1 MTVSLCNMKKVL
13 FVIGVFLSCSVSVWA
28 QPKAPLQFKW
38 WLEFTDKAGTP
49 YSIDRPEVFL
59 SARSLERRAKNGC
72 PVTFEDLPVSPE
84 YLRILREK
92 GHKIHGASRWLNG
105 AVIIADTATAL
116 TAQALPFVKN
126 MTCVGRD
133 IRILNP
139 PNRPPKKRV
148 PASPPP
154 TVRERFGPMGYG
166 FINADPLSMPFLY
179 DMNERG
185 KGIWVAVMDG
195 GFANT
200 DTISLFDSLALQ
212 GRLWT
217 GPDVVERDKGVYES
231 AQHGT
236 SVLSVMGANT
246 PGYFVGT
253 APDATYFLLK
263 TEDTGGEFPIEEINW
278 IFGAEW
284 ADSLGV
290 DIINAS
296 LGYTTFS
303 NPVYNRPYSMLDGRS
318 TIGARGATIAA
329 QKGMIICNSAGN
341 SGDEPWHF
349 LGVPADAP
357 GVIAVGAIDAQTGE
371 HAPFSSYGPSA
382 DGRIK
387 PDLSAPGMK
396 VVTSGNVGYQ
406 LTVSAGTSIA
416 SPILAGS
423 FAALWSAF
431 PDRSAADILNA
442 VFASAHQR
450 SAPDNKLGYGIPD
463 FTIAWLRLKGLS
475 NPVNE
480 EYWYGVD
487 KKRQVLQLLL
497 TDTWVK
503 RTSTAY
509 LYNHLGQYCATLPL
523 TVRGHSAVKLV
534 EMQLPDNLP
543 AGFYKVLIGQKWCRI
558 GIVNN

>member
-1 MTVSLCNMKKVL
+1 MW
-13 FVIGVFLSCSVSVWA
+13 VFLSGIMPVLA
-28 QPKAPLQFKW
+28 QTKAPLQFKW
-38 WLEFTDKAGTP
+38 WLELANKDGTP
-49 YSIDRPEVFL
+49 YSIDHPEAFL
-59 SARSLERRAKNGC
+59 SARSLERRAKSGS
-72 PVTFEDLPVSPE
+72 PVTFEDLPVSPGH
-84 YLRILREK
+84 LRILREN
-92 GHKIHGASRWLNG
+92 GFKIHGVSRWLNG
-105 AVIIADTATAL
+105 VVIIADTATAL
-116 TAQALPFVKN
+116 SAQQLPFVKN

-133 IRILNP
+133 IRITNP
-139 PNRPPKKRV
+139 PNRPPKKRM
-148 PASPPP
+148 PAPPP
-154 TVRERFGPMGYG
+154 PSVRERLGPMGYG
-166 FINADPLSMPFLY
+166 YINANPLSMPFLY
-179 DMNERG
+179 DMHVRG
-185 KGIWVAVMDG
+185 KGIWIAVMDG
-195 GFANT
+195 GFTNT

-212 GRLWT
+212 NRLWT
-217 GPDVVERDKGVYES
+217 GPDIVERDKGVYES

-318 TIGARGATIAA
+318 TIGARGASIAA

-357 GVIAVGAIDAQTGE
+357 GVVAVGAIDAQTGE

-387 PDLSAPGMK
+387 PDLSAPGMN
-396 VVTSGNVGYQ
+396 VVTAGNLGYQ

-431 PDRSAADILNA
+431 PAYSSNDILDA
-442 VFASAHQR
+442 VYASAHQK

-463 FTIAWLRLKGLS
+463 FTLAWLRLKGLTTA
-475 NPVNE
+475 VNE
-480 EYWYGVD
+480 TYWYGVD
-487 KKRQVLQLLL
+487 SRHERIVQFLLPEEWIK
-497 TDTWVK
+497 DQK
-503 RTSTAY
+503 DAFF
-509 LYNHLGQYCATLPL
+509 YNHLGQFIGVFPL
-523 TVRGHSAVKLV
+523 ITQGASDVKLV
-534 EMQLPDNLP
+534 EINVPDTLPV
-543 AGFYKVLIGQKWCRI
+543 GFYKVLIGQKWCRI
-558 GIVNN
+558 GIANN

>member
-1 MTVSLCNMKKVL
+1 MWVFVSGIMPG
-13 FVIGVFLSCSVSVWA
+13 FA

-49 YSIDRPEVFL
+49 YSTDHPEAFL
-59 SARSLERRAKNGC
+59 SARSLERRAKSGS
-72 PVTFEDLPVSPE
+72 PVTLEDLPVSPV
-84 YLRILREK
+84 YLRTLREK
-92 GHKIHGASRWLNG
+92 GFKIHGVSRWLNG
-105 AVIIADTATAL
+105 VVLIADTATAL
-116 TAQALPFVKN
+116 SAQQLPFIKN

-133 IRILNP
+133 IRIANP
-139 PNRPPKKRV
+139 PNRPSKKRM
-148 PASPPP
+148 PAPPP
-154 TVRERFGPMGYG
+154 PSVRERLGPMGYG
-166 FINADPLSMPFLY
+166 YINANPLSMPFLY
-179 DMNERG
+179 DMNVRG
-185 KGIWVAVMDG
+185 KGIWIAVMDG
-195 GFANT
+195 GFTNT

-212 GRLWT
+212 SRLWT
-217 GPDVVERDKGVYES
+217 GPDIVERDKGVYES

-318 TIGARGATIAA
+318 TIGARGASIAA

-357 GVIAVGAIDAQTGE
+357 GVVAVGAVDAQTGE

-387 PDLSAPGMK
+387 PDLSAPGMN
-396 VVTSGNVGYQ
+396 VVTAGNLGYQ

-431 PDRSAADILNA
+431 PAYSSNDILDA
-442 VFASAHQR
+442 VYASAHQK

-463 FTIAWLRLKGLS
+463 FTLAWLRLKGLTTA
-475 NPVNE
+475 VNDA
-480 EYWYGVD
+480 YWYGVD
-487 KKRQVLQLLL
+487 SKNERIAQLLL
-497 TDTWVK
+497 PEEWIKNEKD
-503 RTSTAY
+503 A
-509 LYNHLGQYCATLPL
+509 LFYNNLGQFVGVFPL
-523 TVRGHSAVKLV
+523 TTQGTSDVKLV
-534 EMQLPDNLP
+534 EINLP
-543 AGFYKVLIGQKWCRI
+543 NSLPVGFYNVLIGQKWCRI
-558 GIVNN
+558 GIANN

>member
-1 MTVSLCNMKKVL
+1 MW
-13 FVIGVFLSCSVSVWA
+13 VFLSGIMPVLA
-28 QPKAPLQFKW
+28 QTKAPLQFKW
-38 WLEFTDKAGTP
+38 WLELANKDGTP
-49 YSIDRPEVFL
+49 YSIDHPEAFL
-59 SARSLERRAKNGC
+59 SARSLERRAKSGS
-72 PVTFEDLPVSPE
+72 PVTFEDLPVSPGH
-84 YLRILREK
+84 LRILREN
-92 GHKIHGASRWLNG
+92 GFKIHGVSRWLNG
-105 AVIIADTATAL
+105 VVIIADTATAL
-116 TAQALPFVKN
+116 SAQKLPFVKN

-133 IRILNP
+133 IRITNP
-139 PNRPPKKRV
+139 PNRPPKKRM
-148 PASPPP
+148 PAPPP
-154 TVRERFGPMGYG
+154 PSVRERLGPMGYG
-166 FINADPLSMPFLY
+166 YINANPLSMPFLY
-179 DMNERG
+179 DMHVRG
-185 KGIWVAVMDG
+185 KGIWIAVMDG
-195 GFANT
+195 GFTNT

-212 GRLWT
+212 NRLWT
-217 GPDVVERDKGVYES
+217 GPDIVERDKGVYES

-357 GVIAVGAIDAQTGE
+357 GVVAVGAIDAQTGE

-387 PDLSAPGMK
+387 PDLSAPGMN
-396 VVTSGNVGYQ
+396 VVTAGNLGYQ

-431 PDRSAADILNA
+431 PAYSSNDILDA
-442 VFASAHQR
+442 VYASAHQK
-450 SAPDNKLGYGIPD
+450 SVPDNKLGYGIPD
-463 FTIAWLRLKGLS
+463 FTLAWLRLKGLTTA
-475 NPVNE
+475 VNE
-480 EYWYGVD
+480 TYWYGVD
-487 KKRQVLQLLL
+487 SRHERIVQFLLPEEWIK
-497 TDTWVK
+497 DQK
-503 RTSTAY
+503 DAFF
-509 LYNHLGQYCATLPL
+509 YNHLGQFIGVFPL
-523 TVRGHSAVKLV
+523 ITQGASDVKLV
-534 EMQLPDNLP
+534 EINVPDTLPV
-543 AGFYKVLIGQKWCRI
+543 GFYKVLIGQKWCRI
-558 GIVNN
+558 GIANN

>member
-1 MTVSLCNMKKVL
+1 MKRIFIVL
-13 FVIGVFLSCSVSVWA
+13 WVFLSGIMPVLA
-28 QPKAPLQFKW
+28 QTKAPLQFKW
-38 WLEFTDKAGTP
+38 WLEMANKDGTP
-49 YSIDRPEVFL
+49 YSIDHPEAFL
-59 SARSLERRAKNGC
+59 SARSLERRAKSGS
-72 PVTFEDLPVSPE
+72 PVTFEDLPVSPGH
-84 YLRILREK
+84 LRILREN
-92 GHKIHGASRWLNG
+92 GFKIHGVSRWLNG
-105 AVIIADTATAL
+105 VVIIADTATAL
-116 TAQALPFVKN
+116 SAQQLPFVKN

-133 IRILNP
+133 IRITNP
-139 PNRPPKKRV
+139 PNRPPKKRM
-148 PASPPP
+148 PAPPP
-154 TVRERFGPMGYG
+154 PSVRERLGPMGYG
-166 FINADPLSMPFLY
+166 YINANPLSMPFLY
-179 DMNERG
+179 DIHVRG
-185 KGIWVAVMDG
+185 KGIWIAVMDG
-195 GFANT
+195 GFTNT

-212 GRLWT
+212 NRLWT
-217 GPDVVERDKGVYES
+217 GPDIVERDKGVYES

-357 GVIAVGAIDAQTGE
+357 GVVAVGAIDAQTGE

-387 PDLSAPGMK
+387 PDLSAPGMN
-396 VVTSGNVGYQ
+396 VVTAGNLGYQ

-431 PDRSAADILNA
+431 PAYSSNDILDA
-442 VFASAHQR
+442 VYASAHQK

-463 FTIAWLRLKGLS
+463 FTLAWLRLKGLTTA
-475 NPVNE
+475 VNE
-480 EYWYGVD
+480 TYWYGVD
-487 KKRQVLQLLL
+487 SRHERIVQFLLPEEWIK
-497 TDTWVK
+497 DQK
-503 RTSTAY
+503 DAFF
-509 LYNHLGQYCATLPL
+509 YNHLGQFIGVFPL
-523 TVRGHSAVKLV
+523 ITQGASDVKLV
-534 EMQLPDNLP
+534 EINVPDTLPV
-543 AGFYKVLIGQKWCRI
+543 GFYKVLIGQKWCRI
-558 GIVNN
+558 GIANN